1 MSEQGDWHF
10 VEEDIGPALENK
22 TSYSTL
28 SDDSDENLQFMEASL
43 TESFLQSKNEE
54 IQLPLPIAKMD
65 CIQEITAAGAVEDER
80 IRTEERSDVLIPSS
94 QGENKYE
101 GRKIQPAT
109 TTRTSVMVA
118 PAATSIIVILLAGS
132 VLASSLMYAKFKF
145 IGNEYAIKPS
155 PSSAIFRRR
164 PSPPSCSVSKSF
176 SSTRATDF
184 QRSTSSARLPESST
198 EDTEINNE
206 INSRLDMLEIEVLSA
221 SHRLTHHDLRLTSLE
236 SKVNELTEMMLKI
249 SSYDDKCTPEFQ
261 AEPVAEKI
269 IAGSGGSEKTA
280 KFLENNNDA
289 EDDATIKDTTKL
301 DIDKLRDR
309 IAALEH
315 GMDAIHLLLSSSS
328 DGVDQELATLSAT
341 IWRLQEKVEELEGI
355 W

>member
-132 VLASSLMYAKFKF
+132 VLASSL
-145 IGNEYAIKPS
+145 I
-155 PSSAIFRRR
+155 
-164 PSPPSCSVSKSF
+164 
-176 SSTRATDF
+176 
-184 QRSTSSARLPESST
+184 
-198 EDTEINNE
+198 
-206 INSRLDMLEIEVLSA
+206 LDMLEIEVLSA

-249 SSYDDKCTPEFQ
+249 SSCGAHFYKNNPAFDFSKAVHGGRFSEGLLVEGRTKIYTPHGSTSKDLIHASHQCINEIDDDKCTPEFQ

>member
-1 MSEQGDWHF
+1 
-10 VEEDIGPALENK
+10 
-22 TSYSTL
+22 
-28 SDDSDENLQFMEASL
+28 MEASL

-206 INSRLDMLEIEVLSA
+206 INSRYIPFIYN
-221 SHRLTHHDLRLTSLE
+221 
-236 SKVNELTEMMLKI
+236 NETKPLK
-249 SSYDDKCTPEFQ
+249 KKNC
-261 AEPVAEKI
+261 
-269 IAGSGGSEKTA
+269 
-280 KFLENNNDA
+280 
-289 EDDATIKDTTKL
+289 IKLTKL
-301 DIDKLRDR
+301 LF
-309 IAALEH
+309 EQ
-315 GMDAIHLLLSSSS
+315 LLLSFS
-328 DGVDQELATLSAT
+328 DLTC
-341 IWRLQEKVEELEGI
+341 
-355 W
+355 